1 MAYARGWWYQAVQAY
16 SAGLQGAPHNADLL
30 ILRARAE
37 FFMGAY
43 PAALADLTEAL
54 TELGTIDQKDL
65 VPVYDSKALLE
76 YSVGVV
82 HDKMGNRAEAREA
95 FARAL
100 REDLSYYQAHVRLG
114 ALALADGD
122 TVTAISEYDL
132 AAQIQPRDP
141 VVHYR
146 LGALLVG
153 THEQEAAET
162 HFKAAIAAEP
172 LYPPPYAAL
181 GGIYEGLGQPGQ
193 ALAQYRAFVAHARRS
208 DPVLPWVLSR
218 VEALKQEAVP

>member
-1 MAYARGWWYQAVQAY
+1 
-16 SAGLQGAPHNADLL
+16 
-30 ILRARAE
+30 
-37 FFMGAY
+37 
-43 PAALADLTEAL
+43 
-54 TELGTIDQKDL
+54 
-65 VPVYDSKALLE
+65 
-76 YSVGVV
+76 
-82 HDKMGNRAEAREA
+82 
-95 FARAL
+95 
-100 REDLSYYQAHVRLG
+100 
-114 ALALADGD
+114 
-122 TVTAISEYDL
+122 
-132 AAQIQPRDP
+132 